1 MIKLIFHVFNIIF
14 AFLYLYPGSILGFL
28 IYDNPYKQPQIT
40 GDFLISSN
48 HVYAFLLLS
57 ILGLINYFKTERK
70 FIITY
75 LLGISIFFELFHLII
90 PNRAF
95 QFSDMFG
102 NIAGVLLSLI
112 IFNLIKYW
120 REK

>member
-14 AFLYLYPGSILGFL
+14 AFLYLYPGSILGFF
-28 IYDNPYKQPQIT
+28 IYGNYNKQPQIT

-48 HVYAFLLLS
+48 HLYAFLLLS
-57 ILGLINYFKTERK
+57 IFGLINYFKTEK
-70 FIITY
+70 KLIITY